1 MFKSEPQGQLAKD
14 LVGLAER
21 VGVGQLVLQLELGIF
36 LCEGVLSQA
45 STGRDPVRL
54 CVTCFGYVS
63 RSQLR
68 KLRWPK
74 HIYFT
79 KFVVATPTQSVQT

>member
-21 VGVGQLVLQLELGIF
+21 WTRRVV
-36 LCEGVLSQA
+36 

-79 KFVVATPTQSVQT
+79 KIVVATPTQSVQT